1 MENPVLKPLW
11 NSNNVG
17 AGARYDPTRM
27 LELRFSPTPIIRIYR
42 HTLKLGPLGS
52 DHGQVKRDKKKDEK
66 MARFI
71 AGINF
76 GRSWT
81 LQSIYL
87 QFTLI
92 GRAFTRPTRDYT
104 ESISIWGVCYPVE
117 ASKGS
122 LSTKGKTKLSLSLFV
137 AGGGGEQKRG
147 LL

>member
-27 LELRFSPTPIIRIYR
+27 LKLRFSPTPIIRIYR

-76 GRSWT
+76 GRSW
-81 LQSIYL
+81 LAVHLS
-87 QFTLI
+87 
-92 GRAFTRPTRDYT
+92 
-104 ESISIWGVCYPVE
+104 PVYF
-117 ASKGS
+117 GS
-122 LSTKGKTKLSLSLFV
+122 MAL
-137 AGGGGEQKRG
+137 
-147 LL
+147 